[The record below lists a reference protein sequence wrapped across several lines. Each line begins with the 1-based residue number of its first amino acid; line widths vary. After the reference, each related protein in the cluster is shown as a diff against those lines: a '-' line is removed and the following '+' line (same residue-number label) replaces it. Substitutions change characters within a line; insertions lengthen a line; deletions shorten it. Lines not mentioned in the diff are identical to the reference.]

1 MSVTRFFLP
10 LLLLIASGVSAQ
22 TWDLKRCVEYAMD
35 NNIQVKISDV
45 QADISDETLRQSKL
59 SRLPTLGVSGSGS
72 VNSGLNQNP
81 VTFNRETQTYFAA
94 RMQLE
99 STADIFNF
107 FSKQNTILGNEWDA
121 LANRANVDKIKY
133 DIALTVA
140 NAYLQVLLANEQK
153 KIALVQ
159 VQQTN
164 EQLNNTRKLVEA
176 GSLPELNASQ
186 LEAQLALDS
195 VNLVSA
201 SSNVSLSTLNLKALM
216 NMDPAAP
223 FEVAVPPVESIPVE
237 PIADLQPEY
246 VYQLALA
253 NQPQQKTNYFRLKAA
268 EKYSE
273 AAKGAMYPRLVGFG
287 ALGTS
292 YFNRAQVITGSTQ
305 VFVPIGQ
312 VSVDNSDYLV
322 YPLQPFNAPV
332 YGKSY
337 FGQQLTDN
345 FNQAIGLSLNVPIFS
360 GGSLKSN
367 YVKSRLNLRSVE
379 LQQDQDNLKLK
390 QDIYQ
395 AYNEASVALEKF
407 NASSRTVT
415 TNEKTY
421 SFAKKRYDVGMLS
434 TFDLI
439 TSQNNLLRAKLEYT
453 MNRFDYVFK
462 LKVLEFYKGLG
473 LKL

>member
-1 MSVTRFFLP
+1 MPATRLILP

-72 VNSGLNQNP
+72 INSGLNQNP

-273 AAKGAMYPRLVGFG
+273 AAKGAMYPKLVGFG
-287 ALGTS
+287 AVGTS

-305 VFVPIGQ
+305 IFVPIGQ

-322 YPLQPFNAPV
+322 YPLQPYNAPI

-367 YVKSRLNLRSVE
+367 YLKSKLNLRSVE
-379 LQQDQDNLKLK
+379 LQKDQDNLKLK

-415 TNEKTY
+415 TNEKAY

>member
-1 MSVTRFFLP
+1 MSATKFILP
-10 LLLLIASGVSAQ
+10 LLLIATNLSAQ
-22 TWDLKRCVEYAMD
+22 TWDLKKCVEYAME

-45 QADISDETLRQSKL
+45 QADISEETFRQSKL
-59 SRLPTLGVSGSGS
+59 TRLPTLGLNGSGS

-99 STADIFNF
+99 TSADIFNF

-121 LANRANVDKIKY
+121 LAGRANVDKIKY

-140 NAYLQVLLANEQK
+140 NAYLQVLLAKEQE
-153 KIALVQ
+153 KIAVVQ
-159 VQQTN
+159 VEQTR
-164 EQLNNTRKLVEA
+164 EQLTNTRKLVNA
-176 GSLPELNASQ
+176 GSLPELNALQ

-195 VNLVSA
+195 ANLVSTK
-201 SSNVSLSTLNLKALM
+201 SNVNLSTLNLKALM
-216 NMDPAAP
+216 NMDPAIP
-223 FEVAVPPVESIPVE
+223 FEVDVPPVDRIPVE

-246 VYQLALA
+246 VYRLALA
-253 NQPQQKTNYFRLKAA
+253 NQPLQKSNFFRLKAA
-268 EKYSE
+268 EKYTD
-273 AAKGAMYPRLVGFG
+273 AARGAMYPRLIAFG
-287 ALGTS
+287 GLGTS
-292 YFNRAQVITGSTQ
+292 YFNRAQVVTATNQ
-305 VFVPIGQ
+305 VFVPIGE
-312 VSVDNSDYLV
+312 VTIDNTSYSVF
-322 YPLQPFNAPV
+322 PFQPFTVPI

-337 FGQQLTDN
+337 FGQQITDN
-345 FNQAIGLSLNVPIFS
+345 FSQSIGVSLNVPIFNN
-360 GGSLKSN
+360 GSLKSN
-367 YVKSRLNLRSVE
+367 YIKSKLNLRSVQ

-395 AYNEASVALEKF
+395 AYNEASVAMEKF
-407 NASSRTVT
+407 NASSRSVT
-415 TNEKTY
+415 TSETALSY
-421 SFAKKRYDVGMLS
+421 ARKRYDVGMLS